1 MFVMPTRLRKSDV
14 QEPKRDAAAAASAAP
29 ATTLRED
36 LDNPELFINRELSL
50 LEFQG
55 RVLEEAQDPS
65 NPLLERAKFLAILS
79 SNLDEFFM
87 VRVAGLLKQL
97 EGGTSEVAI
106 DGRSPGEQLQLIRRQ
121 VRELS
126 TGAHAVL
133 REELLPAFEREGI
146 RFLGFAS
153 LSSEQQAALHD
164 YFLQS
169 VFPVLTP
176 LAFDPGRPF
185 PHISNRSLNLA
196 VMVGDRQG
204 VEHFARVK
212 VPDTLAQLVPVS
224 SASSEDAPSGQE
236 PFQRSF
242 VWLEQL
248 IAANLNLLFPGLE
261 IIEAYPFRL
270 IRDAEVAIQ
279 ELESDDLLE
288 TVEEAMKQR
297 RFTSA
302 VRLQVDSNMPQR
314 ILEILTSNI
323 EIDPDDVYRVDSP
336 IGLARLMELY
346 AIDRP
351 DLKDK
356 PFVPVVPSSFD
367 PELECDMFAVIRR
380 EDVLLHHPFESFQ
393 PVVEFLRHAARDPDV
408 LAIKMTLYRVGSN
421 SPIVAALLEAI
432 EKGKQVAVLVELK
445 ARFDEESNIEWAR
458 MLEDAGVHV
467 VYGLVGMKVHSK
479 IALVVRRESG
489 VIRRYVH
496 LGTGNYNPA
505 TARLYTDFGLLTCN
519 EQIGDDATY
528 FFNSLTGY
536 SQKHAPRKIMAAPVN
551 MRERLEELI
560 LREIRS
566 QESGEQG
573 HLIFKMNALEDPLMI
588 KLLYRASQA
597 GVKIDLLVRGL
608 CCLRPG
614 VPGVSDHIRVISVV
628 GRFLEHSRIYYF
640 RNGGAEEL
648 YLGSADLMRRNLS
661 HRVEIIFPIED
672 AKIAARLK
680 DILAIYLKDEAKA
693 RHLQSDG
700 HYLRSRGNGKPDA
713 LSSQAYLL
721 THHPAAAKTV
731 KRLSSAACRRR
742 GPNGSRNGGRAP
754 SSLPV

>member
-1 MFVMPTRLRKSDV
+1 M
-14 QEPKRDAAAAASAAP
+14 P
-29 ATTLRED
+29 ATRVRKPDVAEVRSDTTTAVAEVPAVAARQD
-36 LDNPELFINRELSL
+36 LDDPELFINRELSL
-50 LEFQG
+50 LEFQR
-55 RVLEEAQDPS
+55 RVLEEAQDKT
-65 NPLLERAKFLAILS
+65 NPLLERLKFLAILS

-87 VRVAGLLKQL
+87 VRVAGLLKQIAS
-97 EGGTSEVAI
+97 GIPEVGI
-106 DGRSPGEQLQLIRRQ
+106 DGRSATEQLQLIRRM

-126 TGAHAVL
+126 AGAHTVW
-133 REELLPAFEREGI
+133 REELLPLFEREGI
-146 RFLGFAS
+146 RFLEFAPLNAEQRAI
-153 LSSEQQAALHD
+153 LSD

-204 VEHFARVK
+204 AEHFARVK
-212 VPDTLAQLVPVS
+212 VPDTLPQVVPIICPS
-224 SASSEDAPSGQE
+224 TERESAGSAP
-236 PFQRSF
+236 FCRSF

-248 IAANLNLLFPGLE
+248 VAANLSLLFPGLE
-261 IIEAYPFRL
+261 ILESYPFRL

-314 ILEILTSNI
+314 VLEILTSNL
-323 EIDPDDVYRVDSP
+323 EIDPEDVYRVDNP

-346 AIDRP
+346 SIDRP

-356 PFVPVVPSSFD
+356 PFVPQIPASFD
-367 PELECDMFAVIRR
+367 PDLEGDIFAVIRR

-393 PVVEFLRHAARDPDV
+393 PVVEFLRQAARDSDV

-458 MLEDAGVHV
+458 KLEDAGVHV
-467 VYGLVGMKVHSK
+467 VYGLVGLKVHSK

-489 VIRRYVH
+489 TIRRYLH
-496 LGTGNYNPA
+496 LGTGNYNTT
-505 TARLYTDFGLLTCN
+505 TARLYTDLGLLTCN
-519 EQIGDDATY
+519 EQIGEDATY
-528 FFNSLTGY
+528 FFNALTGY
-536 SQKHAPRKIMAAPVN
+536 SQKHAPRKLLSAPVN

-560 LREIRS
+560 LREIRV
-566 QESGEQG
+566 QETGEQG
-573 HLIFKMNALEDPLMI
+573 HLIFKMNALEDPQMI
-588 KLLYRASQA
+588 KLLYQASQA
-597 GVKIDLLVRGL
+597 GVKVDLLVRGL

-614 VPGVSDHIRVISVV
+614 VPGVSDHIRVTSVV

-672 AKIAARLK
+672 PKVAARLK
-680 DILAIYLKDEAKA
+680 DILAIYMKDEAKA
-693 RHLQSDG
+693 RHLHSDG
-700 HYLRSRGNGKPDA
+700 HYVRPSGRGKPDA
-713 LSSQAYLL
+713 MNSQAYLL
-721 THHPAAAKTV
+721 THHPVAV
-731 KRLSSAACRRR
+731 KPGKKLTSTAGKRRSQ
-742 GPNGSRNGGRAP
+742 NGSRNGGRTHAP
-754 SSLPV
+754 TS